1 LQRNKLNSHQ
11 TVKVYLHNSNFPGKK
26 NNALTDLG
34 VAMRIHWQSAE
45 ETLLH
50 KSLKQTYKLLTS
62 IGPVLHPTNPH
73 KPNFKFTQFLW
84 MG

>member
-45 ETLLH
+45 ETP
-50 KSLKQTYKLLTS
+50 
-62 IGPVLHPTNPH
+62 IA
-73 KPNFKFTQFLW
+73 
-84 MG
+84 